1 MLALAVNISPGWPQG
16 SDPLLSPGGIIFGS
30 LIKTAKLTSWVLVIL
45 VLWMPAGC
53 RRELSASLPAHCV
66 TFSDPTS
73 TVVEL

>member
-1 MLALAVNISPGWPQG
+1 MGRHAGLGCKHFPWLAQRLRSSAFPRWHFLG
-16 SDPLLSPGGIIFGS
+16 

-66 TFSDPTS
+66 TFGDP
-73 TVVEL
+73 LKA

>member
-16 SDPLLSPGGIIFGS
+16 SDPLLSPGGIFLV

-66 TFSDPTS
+66 TFSDPHKA
-73 TVVEL
+73 